1 MASILIGNI
10 KGPKGDKGD
19 KGDTGSQGPTGATGP
34 SGARGYTGTRGSMW
48 YRGTAITGT
57 STTAKVFSGS
67 GITSALVNDMYLN
80 TSTSYV
86 YQCAKSGN
94 ASTATWAYIGSI
106 KGAKGDKGD
115 KGDTGAQG
123 PQGPAGTTPSN
134 SQMFLAA
141 HPVGSVYESTSSTSP
156 ATTYGG
162 TWNYCP
168 GFEFHRWVRT
178 A

>member
-34 SGARGYTGTRGSMW
+34 SGAKGDTGTRGSMW

-80 TSTSYV
+80 TSTYYV

-123 PQGPAGTTPSN
+123 PQGPAGTTPSD

-141 HPVGSVYESTSSTSP
+141 HPVGSIYATSDPTDP
-156 ATTYGG
+156 GVTYGG
-162 TWNYCP
+162 TWEP
-168 GFEFHRWVRT
+168 LQSADSFKFMRT